1 MVLVMHSDLR
11 NQSKV
16 EPLSIWPRMT
26 VNDLV
31 TEMGKSGAFMAGM
44 LSKAVDTYERMIRD
58 NAYVFLSLS
67 GALIPAGMS
76 RVLIELVNR
85 KLVNCIVTTGANLV
99 HDVMMA
105 YGGTFFKG
113 SPLLKDDLLLEKK
126 IDRIYDVLVSED
138 EFVSKFDE
146 PLLEL
151 YDDISIKRKG
161 EVLSISELINEVAQR
176 IPDKP
181 ESLLKSCYKQGV
193 KIFVPT
199 IHDSVFGLQA
209 AIFNR
214 KNPGRLTVDVFK
226 DLQDI
231 WTIREKASKSGAII
245 LGGGVPKNF
254 VFQSFYFGDKKLD
267 YVVQVTLDRPET
279 GGLSGAPPDEA
290 VSWGKIRPD
299 ASKVVVV
306 GEVTMV
312 LPMMASALI
321 ERLEK

>member
-1 MVLVMHSDLR
+1 MHSDLR
-11 NQSKV
+11 NQFKV
-16 EPLSIWPRMT
+16 EPLNIWPRMT

-254 VFQSFYFGDKKLD
+254 VFQSFYFSDKKLD

>member
-1 MVLVMHSDLR
+1 MHSDLR
-11 NQSKV
+11 NESKV
-16 EPLSIWPRMT
+16 EPISIWPRMT

-44 LSKAVDTYERMIRD
+44 LSKAVDTYEQMIRD

-85 KLVNCIVTTGANLV
+85 KLVDCIVTTGANMV

-113 SPLLKDDLLLEKK
+113 SPLLRDDRLLEKR

-151 YDDISIKRKG
+151 YDEISIARKG
-161 EVLSISELINEVAQR
+161 EVLSISELINEIAQR

-181 ESLLKSCYKQGV
+181 ESLLKTCYRKGV

-231 WTIREKASKSGAII
+231 WTIREKAPKSGAII

-254 VFQSFYFGDKKLD
+254 VFQSFYFGDKMLD
-267 YVVQVTLDRPET
+267 YVVQITLDRPET

-299 ASKVVVV
+299 ARMVVVV

-312 LPMMASALI
+312 LPIIASALI